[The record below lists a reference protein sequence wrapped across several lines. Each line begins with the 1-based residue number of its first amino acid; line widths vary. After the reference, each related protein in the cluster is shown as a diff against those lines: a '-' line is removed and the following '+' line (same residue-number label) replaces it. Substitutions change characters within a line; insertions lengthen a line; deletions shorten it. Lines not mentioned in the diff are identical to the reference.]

1 MTLEKTTR
9 TRRIFKVLIL
19 GLDPRRRNGLLG
31 EAAGENVSCQL
42 HSSIGVSL
50 GVSQTVLSDGSEV
63 ALQLWSLPTEERYA
77 SLVKSFVRGHRAII
91 VVLEPGNETHL
102 NEILRNVPKKSLDRS
117 MFILLGSRDETD
129 STRASVEKLVRDHTR
144 YRRSTVDDLINK
156 LAEAIVAPVG
166 VGMPIVARLPSSAC
180 PLLEPESRSKDPAPN
195 TKEEIEEI
203 RVVAHGLGLKTEG
216 DNCLIPLEEGQVNV
230 SLRTGLV
237 EMQPLICQH
246 CKLPCRRRT
255 KICII
260 GQDSGWSSRSL
271 GKKAIL
277 TMAKIV
283 GLAQRDVPQHVEM
296 QIFRSCVCNR
306 FSPAEGTPESV
317 LEEIIS
323 AGSMRRNRETLL
335 ELADRRVREGRL
347 PEAVF
352 NILKRRLDKLTS
364 TGM

>member
-1 MTLEKTTR
+1 
-9 TRRIFKVLIL
+9 
-19 GLDPRRRNGLLG
+19 
-31 EAAGENVSCQL
+31 
-42 HSSIGVSL
+42 
-50 GVSQTVLSDGSEV
+50 
-63 ALQLWSLPTEERYA
+63 
-77 SLVKSFVRGHRAII
+77 
-91 VVLEPGNETHL
+91 
-102 NEILRNVPKKSLDRS
+102 

-129 STRASVEKLVRDHTR
+129 STRASVEKLVRNHTR
-144 YRRSTVDDLINK
+144 YRSSTVDELINK

-166 VGMPIVARLPSSAC
+166 VGLPIVARLPSSAC

-246 CKLPCRRRT
+246 CNLPCRRRT

-317 LEEIIS
+317 LEGIIS